1 MIRVT
6 PAALAV
12 TLVTRPTSPA
22 PFTTA
27 SYTCTPLVLPTL
39 IVAVE
44 YQAVVG
50 RATTRPV
57 TSRTPLGKIL
67 WSRSLTMARSSSF
80 SACVVSSWATPTRSC
95 STSFLSSLFSDFAL
109 KRSPAQFQAS
119 RNGLVDRAVP
129 FCSGATTRR
138 TTLCA
143 PRAMPLSDSRKYN
156 VSMATESSS
165 RIATTIR
172 RRSTRRRFISQRRTE
187 LPTPRPGV
195 ALALDED
202 IELLEILAG
211 AHSHARERRLRQ
223 MHRHLRLFAQALGQ
237 TLQQRPAAG
246 EHDPAVHDVAGK
258 LRRRLVEGRL
268 DGVDDRLHGLFES
281 SAHFFGRKDDRLG
294 QTGHEVAAADLGLLL
309 LRQRVRGADL
319 ELDLLRRLAADQ
331 ELVLLLDVTDDGFVE
346 FVAADT
352 DGLADDDA
360 AERDDGHLAGAAADV
375 DDHAAGRLG
384 DRQAGADG
392 GRHGL
397 FDEGRPASTRGV
409 GRLFH
414 RSLFDAGHT
423 TRDADDHPGVRP
435 AVLHDLADEMA
446 QHLLGDIKV
455 GDDAVFERPHGAD
468 GGRRAA
474 EHALGLRAD
483 GVDLIGAVVDGDHG
497 RLAEHDAPAAQIDQC
512 VGGTKVD
519 RHVASAK
526 ARHEAEEADQELLS
540 VRYRTAIVYAGS
552 RHRQL
557 RRRGRRNRARAP
569 QAHPCATAVQGR
581 NHEKGMTE
589 KPASASSSAGTGKPT
604 TLK

>member
-258 LRRRLVEGRL
+258 LRRRV
-268 DGVDDRLHGLFES
+268 
-281 SAHFFGRKDDRLG
+281 
-294 QTGHEVAAADLGLLL
+294 VAAGS
-309 LRQRVRGADL
+309 
-319 ELDLLRRLAADQ
+319 
-331 ELVLLLDVTDDGFVE
+331 
-346 FVAADT
+346 
-352 DGLADDDA
+352 
-360 AERDDGHLAGAAADV
+360 
-375 DDHAAGRLG
+375 GR
-384 DRQAGADG
+384 A
-392 GRHGL
+392 
-397 FDEGRPASTRGV
+397 PAR
-409 GRLFH
+409 
-414 RSLFDAGHT
+414 
-423 TRDADDHPGVRP
+423 RDADAGASGGVSAHVRGCGLRQVSRGVRCP
-435 AVLHDLADEMA
+435 RQEQA
-446 QHLLGDIKV
+446 QL
-455 GDDAVFERPHGAD
+455 
-468 GGRRAA
+468 
-474 EHALGLRAD
+474 
-483 GVDLIGAVVDGDHG
+483 
-497 RLAEHDAPAAQIDQC
+497 PAA
-512 VGGTKVD
+512 GS
-519 RHVASAK
+519 VAPVSYT
-526 ARHEAEEADQELLS
+526 HLTLP
-540 VRYRTAIVYAGS
+540 T
-552 RHRQL
+552 
-557 RRRGRRNRARAP
+557 NRE
-569 QAHPCATAVQGR
+569 V
-581 NHEKGMTE
+581 
-589 KPASASSSAGTGKPT
+589 
-604 TLK
+604 